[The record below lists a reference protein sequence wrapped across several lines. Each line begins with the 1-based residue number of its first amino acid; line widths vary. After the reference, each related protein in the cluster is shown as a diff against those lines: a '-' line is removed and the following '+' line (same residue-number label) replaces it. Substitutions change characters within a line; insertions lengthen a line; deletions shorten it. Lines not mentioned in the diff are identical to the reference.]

1 MIARPTAPHYARYW
15 IIGLLATVVVMALCL
30 LVDSA
35 DTRHLAFDIPTERFL
50 GLRFARVGSAALV
63 GAALAASGV
72 LLQALLRNPLAD
84 PYVLGISTGSSVGVL
99 LWVLSFGPLLALAQS
114 GSMPVWCA
122 TILTALVSNGE
133 AIPALVGALVTCF
146 VVFAVARAN
155 SPGGGGGGGGGVEPL
170 TLLLVGVVVS
180 SFNGAL
186 VILLNSLRPQ
196 GLSSNITMYLIGNIN
211 DEASRTQMLVALAIF
226 LAGWL
231 IALLGAGAMNVAALS
246 DTEATSLGLRLAR
259 LRTLLFVVASV
270 MTAAAIALAR
280 AIGFVGLICPHV
292 CRLLFGP
299 DQRQL
304 IVTAPFCGAVFL
316 MLADALVQISKPWI
330 PYSLPVGVITALA
343 GAPFFLVLLRH
354 YNRDVASGEAGGGG
368 MLG

>member
-1 MIARPTAPHYARYW
+1 MQPNLAWQRYVQYW
-15 IIGLLATVVVMALCL
+15 ILGLVATALVLGFCL
-30 LVDSA
+30 LVDSSNPG
-35 DTRHLAFDIPTERFL
+35 HLAFNIPTHRL
-50 GLRFARVGSAALV
+50 ASYRLVRVGSAALV

-99 LWVLSFGPLLALAQS
+99 IWVISFGKLLAVADAAA
-114 GSMPVWCA
+114 MPAGVGA
-122 TILTALVSNGE
+122 ILRVIIENGE
-133 AIPALVGALVTCF
+133 SIPALVGALLTCAM
-146 VVFAVARAN
+146 VFWIARMN
-155 SPGGGGGGGGGVEPL
+155 SPGASRGGGGSGLDPL

-186 VILLNSLRPQ
+186 VILLNSLKPQ
-196 GLSSNITMYLIGNIN
+196 GFNADITVYLIGFIN
-211 DEASRTQMLVALAIF
+211 DRASNTQILVGLVIFLGGWAVALAS
-226 LAGWL
+226 
-231 IALLGAGAMNVAALS
+231 AGAMNVASLS
-246 DTEATSLGLRLAR
+246 DTEATSLGLRLSR
-259 LRTLLFVVASV
+259 LRTLLFIVASI

-299 DQRQL
+299 DHRQL
-304 IVTAPFCGAVFL
+304 IVTAPFCGAIFL

-330 PYSLPVGVITALA
+330 PYSLPVGVVTALC

-354 YNRDVASGEAGGGG
+354 YNRQRSTGGGEG
-368 MLG
+368 EL